1 MKDRFHW
8 SELQL
13 LPCPPANCNNNSN
26 QRYKPKLTNTITREP
41 DPTIN
46 LLKKIHLIQTWYRAS
61 MEMSQAHLAPII
73 VYISGTTGCK
83 SACLNIEMSV
93 KDIPNCQ
100 YQRSLLTKPVTQKV
114 FLLAV
119 RFVAL
124 ICIEYNVAAVIIK
137 LSNIYQRHIWLHI
150 AIHLPHLR

>member
-1 MKDRFHW
+1 
-8 SELQL
+8 
-13 LPCPPANCNNNSN
+13 
-26 QRYKPKLTNTITREP
+26 
-41 DPTIN
+41 
-46 LLKKIHLIQTWYRAS
+46 

-93 KDIPNCQ
+93 EDIPSCQ
-100 YQRSLLTKPVTQKV
+100 YQRSLLTKPVTQQV

-137 LSNIYQRHIWLHI
+137 LSNIYQRHI
-150 AIHLPHLR
+150 